1 MKEKEIRKH
10 NSPISKVIQ
19 GYMDKKGGKVKVSR
33 NEIERR
39 FDALDW
45 RYQKQILFAF
55 LQSCKSDRQW
65 AYGKL
70 YIDWDDCFIPVLKD
84 LWEIYHEKK
93 LSWLIIRY
101 FPIDYLKSNL
111 DSLSEGRNY
120 YFLYH
125 RLSHDSDFVLDY
137 TRLNEADLLNVML
150 TSGEVVTDNDV
161 RDIFF
166 LLIYKLCKGA
176 YEFKAC
182 RTLANHEDPPL
193 LTLLN
198 NSMITNIFI
207 VINGG
212 LEKYELAT
220 ELRNWMTSVTQGFI
234 RDSGPVY
241 DFLYY
246 KDVEFS
252 RKAMKIYCLEN
263 IAQEYRDVWDS
274 FDITD
279 QQKFLDYLKERH
291 LGHLSK
297 YQQRELSK
305 QKQLEYIRND
315 PALDKM
321 LDIFGLEIVDQEK
334 EDLSLP
340 F

>member
-120 YFLYH
+120 YFLYR
-125 RLSHDSDFVLDY
+125 RLSHDSDFVLD
-137 TRLNEADLLNVML
+137 
-150 TSGEVVTDNDV
+150 
-161 RDIFF
+161 
-166 LLIYKLCKGA
+166 
-176 YEFKAC
+176 
-182 RTLANHEDPPL
+182 
-193 LTLLN
+193 
-198 NSMITNIFI
+198 
-207 VINGG
+207 
-212 LEKYELAT
+212 
-220 ELRNWMTSVTQGFI
+220 
-234 RDSGPVY
+234 
-241 DFLYY
+241 
-246 KDVEFS
+246 
-252 RKAMKIYCLEN
+252 
-263 IAQEYRDVWDS
+263 
-274 FDITD
+274 
-279 QQKFLDYLKERH
+279 
-291 LGHLSK
+291 
-297 YQQRELSK
+297 
-305 QKQLEYIRND
+305 
-315 PALDKM
+315 
-321 LDIFGLEIVDQEK
+321 
-334 EDLSLP
+334 
-340 F
+340 